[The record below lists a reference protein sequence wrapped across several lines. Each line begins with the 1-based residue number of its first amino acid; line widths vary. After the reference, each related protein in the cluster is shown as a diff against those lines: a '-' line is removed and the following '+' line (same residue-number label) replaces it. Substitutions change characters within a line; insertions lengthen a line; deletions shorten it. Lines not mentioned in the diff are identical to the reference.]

1 MPPHPGG
8 IFSQRV
14 AIGQKTFQS
23 FFPPPAR
30 ATKYDAIFARKFD
43 AVLFRGFFL
52 EPYLDRDKFF
62 DTLPTRL
69 LYFWREELAQ
79 QAFGESKRN
88 YRMFSLHRKR
98 RMQSHLHSKLDIPFL
113 SLR

>member
-8 IFSQRV
+8 IFSQPV
-14 AIGQKTFQS
+14 AIGQKTSQRFL
-23 FFPPPAR
+23 PPPAR
-30 ATKYDAIFARKFD
+30 ATKYDAIFVHKFG
-43 AVLFRGFFL
+43 AVRLCGFFR
-52 EPYLDRDKFF
+52 EPYVDHDKFF

-69 LYFWREELAQ
+69 LYFWRVELAQ